1 MKYDEII
8 EEVKDGAKFFINL
21 ERRTLR
27 LKGKLIDLKEIEMPE
42 CNNNVMATI
51 ESLYE
56 NYKHSIP
63 SERSESHRKCYFRAL
78 PEKNLSDKDMM
89 YGEPRE
95 VARCRLELFVLM
107 AIVSGKLTWHDAW
120 GSWFWQSDH
129 DKDLIIFRQWI
140 GGES

>member
-8 EEVKDGAKFFINL
+8 EKVKDGAKFFINL
-21 ERRTLR
+21 EKRTLR
-27 LKGKLIDLKEIEMPE
+27 LDGKLIGLKEIEMPE
-42 CNNNVMATI
+42 SNINVMITI

-63 SERSESHRKCYFRAL
+63 SERSESHRKCYFKAL

-107 AIVSGKLTWHDAW
+107 AIVNGKLTWHDEW
-120 GSWFWQSDH
+120 GSWFWQSNY